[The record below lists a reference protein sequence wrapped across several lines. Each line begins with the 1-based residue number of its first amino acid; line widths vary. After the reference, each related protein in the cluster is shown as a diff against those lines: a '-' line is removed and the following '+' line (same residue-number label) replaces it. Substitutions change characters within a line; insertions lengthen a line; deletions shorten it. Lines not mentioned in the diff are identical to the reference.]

1 MTGALSEF
9 TTYDKITKFGVEL
22 TPKDIVKEAYA
33 IATRVISGAT
43 EAVRTPEALFY
54 LASKAMYGK
63 YSTPKGQLSLEIRT
77 QPIILSSQDIIILS
91 YGFLREEAEKNG
103 YKIFLNSK
111 IVKPLEETSGANVAR
126 QKTFTLLEPL
136 ESSLEAVKKL
146 LGERGLNPI
155 KLEAEGRQLNSIDI
169 LHLLEYYA
177 LQGRGEF
184 SIAYRDLYGKYPQSV
199 REAIEVAK
207 IIKDME
213 MDPEKDLA
221 ERVIE
226 YIKER

>member
-1 MTGALSEF
+1 
-9 TTYDKITKFGVEL
+9 
-22 TPKDIVKEAYA
+22 
-33 IATRVISGAT
+33 
-43 EAVRTPEALFY
+43 
-54 LASKAMYGK
+54 
-63 YSTPKGQLSLEIRT
+63 
-77 QPIILSSQDIIILS
+77 S
-91 YGFLREEAEKNG
+91 YGFLREGTEKNG

-111 IVKPLEETSGANVAR
+111 IVKPLEETSGAKVAR
-126 QKTFTLLEPL
+126 QKTFPPLEPL
-136 ESSLEAVKKL
+136 ETSLEAVKKL
-146 LGERGLNPI
+146 LGEKGLNPI
-155 KLEAEGRQLNSIDI
+155 KLEAKGRQLNGIDI

-221 ERVIE
+221 ERVVE